1 MQIGEQPRHRYRN
14 TNELSLASRAAYESS
29 GTRHTSVSLHKY
41 PCQCDKPGYHDL
53 TTLVQRNPPTAAHAG
68 RYTSFVASI
77 VRRPTMFPLMFWRR
91 YERFMV
97 HTGTWY
103 PRYVYAFCQPSPR
116 SLAPPFQVLLSST
129 LFRNMCDLSLPAP
142 PRHIAE
148 ENILVYC
155 AHVDNKDPTA
165 RPLAKIRR
173 GNIRAI
179 EAALL
184 SLYRAVESVDQ
195 EGLVEIKIY
204 KLLDDAAKQLRF
216 VRSGDVSEMTR
227 HPRYRLFRAR
237 RNLDQIH
244 VHLAQEL
251 PKYRDSHQI
260 NGKQLREMQDAEEHC
275 RETFRRFPPGF
286 PRTQA
291 ELSIWLL
298 SRTPPPT
305 TNETLGSHF
314 RTQCP
319 RSLPTKL

>member
-14 TNELSLASRAAYESS
+14 TNELSLASRAGYESS
-29 GTRHTSVSLHKY
+29 GTRLTSVSPHKY
-41 PCQCDKPGYHDL
+41 PPSVANLDIMTL
-53 TTLVQRNPPTAAHAG
+53 RRWSSETLSTTAHAG
-68 RYTSFVASI
+68 RYTSFVASS
-77 VRRPTMFPLMFWRR
+77 VRRPTTFPLMFWRR
-91 YERFMV
+91 YERFIV

-103 PRYVYAFCQPSPR
+103 PRYVCAFCQPSPR

-155 AHVDNKDPTA
+155 AHIDNKDPA
-165 RPLAKIRR
+165 GRPLAKTRR
-173 GNIRAI
+173 GDIRAM

-184 SLYRAVESVDQ
+184 SLDRALETVDQ
-195 EGLVEIKIY
+195 EGFVEIKIY
-204 KLLDDAAKQLRF
+204 KLLDDAAKQLRS
-216 VRSGDVSEMTR
+216 VRSGDVSKMIR
-227 HPRYRLFRAR
+227 HPRCRLFRAR
-237 RNLDQIH
+237 RDLDQIH

-260 NGKQLREMQDAEEHC
+260 TGKQLREIQDAEKDC

-286 PRTQA
+286 PITQA

-298 SRTPPPT
+298 SRAPPPT
-305 TNETLGSHF
+305 TNETIGPIVELSAALTL
-314 RTQCP
+314 R
-319 RSLPTKL
+319 